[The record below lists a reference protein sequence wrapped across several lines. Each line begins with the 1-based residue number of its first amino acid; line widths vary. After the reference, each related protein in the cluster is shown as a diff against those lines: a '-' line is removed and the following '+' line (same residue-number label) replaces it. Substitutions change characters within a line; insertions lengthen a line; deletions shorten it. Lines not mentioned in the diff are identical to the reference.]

1 MSETDYYAMTMP
13 GLETVAFD
21 EIRAQIAGA
30 QLVKFA
36 RGVVIFQAPA
46 SPAELLKL
54 RTTEDVFVQVAHVT
68 KLSRVAGALRV
79 LHSATLR
86 ADVTAALA
94 QWRRVH
100 AGSRKVRGQSG
111 ASDVAPRTWRVVSQM
126 EGDHEFRR
134 IDAGKAVSDA
144 LRHILPKEMRAVPDD
159 ADVEFWLWLHGSEA
173 LIGLRLSDAT
183 MRHRQYKREHLP
195 ASLRPTVAASLAW
208 LSQPTPTDVVLDPL
222 CGAGTILVERCLLA
236 PADRVLGG
244 DLRANAVEVARRNAR
259 AAGTGPSG
267 SVTLDLRVWDATRLP
282 LSDASVTRIITNLPF
297 GKQIGAPEDNA
308 QLYPALAREFA
319 RVITPDGLIVAITSA
334 DRLWEASLR
343 ECGWQVIKKVVVV
356 VLGQPASIFVAR
368 RAQGATG
375 GSH

>member
-1 MSETDYYAMTMP
+1 MVRDMSETDYYAMTMP

-30 QLVKFA
+30 HLVKFA

-46 SPAELLKL
+46 SPVELLRL

-68 KLSRVAGALRV
+68 KLARVAGALRV

-86 ADVTAALA
+86 ADLPAALA

-100 AGSRKVRGQSG
+100 AGKSG
-111 ASDVAPRTWRVVSQM
+111 AGGVAPRTWRVVSQM

-144 LRHILPKEMRAVPDD
+144 LRNILPKEMRVVPDD

-208 LSQPTPTDVVLDPL
+208 LSQPDPTDVVLDPL
-222 CGAGTILVERCLLA
+222 CGAGTILVERSLLA
-236 PADRVLGG
+236 PAERVLGG
-244 DLRANAVEVARRNAR
+244 DLRADAVEVARRNAR
-259 AAGTGPSG
+259 AA
-267 SVTLDLRVWDATRLP
+267 SVTLDLRAWDATKLP
-282 LSDASVTRIITNLPF
+282 LPDASVTRIITNLPF

-308 QLYPALAREFA
+308 RLYPALAREFA
-319 RVITPDGLIVAITSA
+319 RVVTPDGLIVAITSA
-334 DRLWEASLR
+334 DRLWNTALR
-343 ECGWQVIKKVVVV
+343 DHGWQTTKKVVVV

-368 RAQGATG
+368 RAGAEVPSSG
-375 GSH
+375 MG